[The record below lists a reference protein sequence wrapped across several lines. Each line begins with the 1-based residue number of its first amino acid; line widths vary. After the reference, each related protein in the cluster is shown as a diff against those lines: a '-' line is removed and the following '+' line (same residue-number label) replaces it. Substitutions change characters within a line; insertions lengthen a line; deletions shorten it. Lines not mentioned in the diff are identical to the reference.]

1 MAGGRLG
8 SKEPLVY
15 FRRRSAGAS
24 VAFGLLLVS
33 AMPLN
38 SQSKQVLSQTG
49 RSKEHRQV
57 YEIESE
63 DEVATLPCTVSN
75 PNSEEPNRISS
86 PPVVEAGEAGEKQPM
101 SLDFSKLRLDS
112 VKSEDPTARILLYPR
127 ASGLE
132 VSSYGGSGGYDNW
145 VEVETGDSSEG
156 TESVKVLVV
165 APNAKQLGC
174 TITHDDVIFHLY
186 FDPAQDR
193 LILRNGCLHAI
204 LGRRL
209 NEDSVKVQ
217 PSEIAAFHI
226 GCWAIDIEDRTL
238 IEFEFLPRTQWMIS
252 ARLATKRA
260 APISSAAPAK
270 RVKLGES
277 TYRAT
282 EPSCSL
288 QAVSAGNAL
297 VKLGEGDTMYI
308 GADGK
313 GYRLTRNNAIADQ
326 PNSSVWQ
333 AKHSDMPGK
342 VIVVKVIKATSTS
355 VNHALRA
362 VESWIRESA
371 IHSSLESHSAVLQ
384 MLGSDAR
391 FQSIY
396 TEYVDAKSLV
406 RLRQPASDTFTGN
419 ASDVRRILAD
429 MASALDFVHSSRIVH
444 NDVKPANILYSPARG
459 AVLIDFGLSFVVGRP
474 PTSGGSPWYLP
485 PEFLHNW
492 RSRGPLAD
500 MWALGV
506 VTLWLLG
513 RIPLPEKTTGWLIA
527 DIHPSSPGTQSHMKA
542 METMSYWLNQV
553 KVARSKL
560 NEEAGSLTYV
570 VKDLLAPKLK
580 ERINAETLNKR
591 MTKEGLPEHGK

>member
-1 MAGGRLG
+1 
-8 SKEPLVY
+8 
-15 FRRRSAGAS
+15 
-24 VAFGLLLVS
+24 
-33 AMPLN
+33 
-38 SQSKQVLSQTG
+38 
-49 RSKEHRQV
+49 
-57 YEIESE
+57 
-63 DEVATLPCTVSN
+63 
-75 PNSEEPNRISS
+75 
-86 PPVVEAGEAGEKQPM
+86 
-101 SLDFSKLRLDS
+101 
-112 VKSEDPTARILLYPR
+112 
-127 ASGLE
+127 
-132 VSSYGGSGGYDNW
+132 
-145 VEVETGDSSEG
+145 
-156 TESVKVLVV
+156 
-165 APNAKQLGC
+165 
-174 TITHDDVIFHLY
+174 
-186 FDPAQDR
+186 
-193 LILRNGCLHAI
+193 
-204 LGRRL
+204 
-209 NEDSVKVQ
+209 
-217 PSEIAAFHI
+217 
-226 GCWAIDIEDRTL
+226 
-238 IEFEFLPRTQWMIS
+238 
-252 ARLATKRA
+252 
-260 APISSAAPAK
+260 
-270 RVKLGES
+270 
-277 TYRAT
+277 
-282 EPSCSL
+282 
-288 QAVSAGNAL
+288 
-297 VKLGEGDTMYI
+297 
-308 GADGK
+308 
-313 GYRLTRNNAIADQ
+313 
-326 PNSSVWQ
+326 
-333 AKHSDMPGK
+333 
-342 VIVVKVIKATSTS
+342 
-355 VNHALRA
+355 
-362 VESWIRESA
+362 
-371 IHSSLESHSAVLQ
+371 